1 MNSYLLKILFATDY
15 KKLAEKRKRHQA
27 KANTE
32 KEKAKLERKL
42 WELAE
47 EYEEEE

>member
-1 MNSYLLKILFATDY
+1 MTLFELLFG
-15 KKLAEKRKRHQA
+15 KKEQNNKQKTRAQI
-27 KANTE
+27 E
-32 KEKAKLERKL
+32 KEKREQERKL